1 MSGMGMRRKRAYFQH
16 VDSDPQPVVFELKR
30 RVRFSEAD
38 AMGIVWFG
46 RYTGYIEEAS
56 EGLCRMCGLSYEDFY
71 IAGLR
76 APVVELHIDYYRSLF
91 LAEEFIIRA
100 FLKWDEGARINTEYQ
115 IFKGDGYLA
124 ASGYTVQILT
134 YAASGEACIVSPA
147 LLERCRERWK
157 AGEFHSRT

>member
-1 MSGMGMRRKRAYFQH
+1 MRRKKTYFQQM
-16 VDSDPQPVVFELKR
+16 DGDPQPVVFELKR

-38 AMGIVWFG
+38 PMGIVWFG

-76 APVVELHIDYYRSLF
+76 APIVELHIDYYRPLF
-91 LAEEFIIRA
+91 LAEEFTIKA
-100 FLKWDEGARINTEYQ
+100 FLKWHEGARINTEYQ
-115 IFKGDGYLA
+115 IIKNDGDI
-124 ASGYTVQILT
+124 ASGGYTVQILT
-134 YAASGEACIVSPA
+134 HAASGEACIVSPM

-157 AGEFHSRT
+157 AGEFHCRT